1 MLLVGS
7 LGLLPQAEIRRLSEM
22 IEVGQRAD
30 LRLTVKAQLRST
42 MPQVEYRVGRPRG
55 SKVSDV
61 QSEAPHSAD
70 NGRIWWPCSFL
81 KIAWGQSIPWH
92 VSKPS
97 SD

>member
-7 LGLLPQAEIRRLSEM
+7 LGLQPQAEIRRLSEM

-55 SKVSDV
+55 SKVFRRAKRSASFCG
-61 QSEAPHSAD
+61 QRPHLVAVFIPE
-70 NGRIWWPCSFL
+70 NRL
-81 KIAWGQSIPWH
+81 GQSIPWRL
-92 VSKPS
+92 SKPS